1 MKKIRKADISI
12 PLESA
17 YDAYVNRMGCYP
29 TRTDRDEMEFNKFS
43 YADINVLPVDIEFV
57 NYNYMDVQD
66 FYTFYSE
73 EFN

>member
-1 MKKIRKADISI
+1 MGGEDGTGKG
-12 PLESA
+12 